1 MFGIQRIQELEH
13 KLGEANDALEK
24 ETQEKKSFEER
35 LSTVTSHA
43 ADLEDH
49 LSQMSTKVTDLERS
63 LDEAVSVAS
72 ALEGKLSES
81 DSRNAELEK
90 LLSEANTRAE
100 DLEEELSS
108 ANTRISDLQ
117 EELSVSHSNILSLE
131 HNLSE
136 AQSSISELEAKLTD
150 TDLEQMKAQVRDTQV
165 ELEGIRNLYNRKIKD
180 FEDSLAEKE
189 EAFARNNEILRR
201 NLDNEIQ
208 ESRCANEAYVSD
220 AVKRFSESYNYY
232 LNQIRLFTD
241 ALSQVAAET
250 GQALFSG
257 GLADGDLRSSIGRSM
272 VARMQADTDLLRS
285 DDNAM
290 VLIGNQEIEDAM
302 TGAPDYSKKEC
313 WYKIPEITKDV
324 DTFYIYATEY
334 IVSSL
339 EEGAPDYATL
349 DNPEMLAGV
358 ENEHMA
364 HATTFEDS
372 TNVFMPYYRQAGL
385 RFAGEVYKRDGNID
399 ASISGMPYDDIT
411 AALDYYFENY
421 NEGRP
426 FIIAGHSQGSYI
438 GKLVLKKYFKD
449 HPEYYDRMVAAYLIG
464 SSTTREDLA
473 EYPHMKF
480 ASGESDTGVIVSW
493 HTEGQRNVDEN
504 APNVALLPNGFC
516 INPLNWK
523 LDDTYAPASE
533 NLGSLVANEET
544 GEPEIRDIGADA
556 QVVPERGVV
565 VTNAPFEEMPEEQRK
580 IASEYFGPEGHHG
593 EDYTLFYNNIR
604 DNVAKRVAAYLAN
617 Q

>member
-1 MFGIQRIQELEH
+1 MFGIRRIQELEY

-24 ETQEKKSFEER
+24 ETQEKKSFEEQ
-35 LSTVTSHA
+35 LSTVTSHVTE
-43 ADLEDH
+43 LEDN
-49 LSQMSTKVTDLERS
+49 LSKMSNKATDLERS
-63 LDEAVSVAS
+63 LDEAVSLAS

-81 DSRNAELEK
+81 DSRNAALEK
-90 LLSEANTRAE
+90 LLSEANTKAE
-100 DLEEELSS
+100 NLEQELSS

-117 EELSVSHSNILSLE
+117 EELSVSHSNIQRLE
-131 HNLSE
+131 QNLSE
-136 AQSSISELEAKLTD
+136 ANSSISELEAKLTD

-189 EAFARNNEILRR
+189 EAFARNEEVLRR
-201 NLDNEIQ
+201 DLDNEIE
-208 ESRCANEAYVSD
+208 ESRCANEEYVGD

-232 LNQIRLFTD
+232 LNQIKLFMD
-241 ALSQVAAET
+241 ALGQVAAET
-250 GQALFSG
+250 GQALFSK

-272 VARMQADTDLLRS
+272 LAKLQADTDLLRS
-285 DDNAM
+285 DDNGM
-290 VLIGNQEIEDAM
+290 VLIGNQKSEDAVP
-302 TGAPDYSKKEC
+302 APPDYSRKEC
-313 WYKIPEITKDV
+313 WYKIPEVTRDV

-334 IVSSL
+334 IMSSL
-339 EEGAPDYATL
+339 EEGAPDYAAL
-349 DNPEMLAGV
+349 DNPEMIAGV

-372 TNVFMPYYRQAGL
+372 TNVFIPYYRQTGL

-533 NLGSLVANEET
+533 NLGSLVANETT
-544 GEPEIRDIGADA
+544 GEPETRDIGADA

-565 VTNAPFEEMPEEQRK
+565 VTNAACEEMPEEQRK